1 MHAEAYYTIIP
12 QIESEVWAV
21 VVHTTHESAACTVL
35 FHMRLLIGRYT
46 PKCKDTSP
54 KEVYPHSQCYQC
66 TCRVCHCG
74 QEQEGSKE
82 GDRRWFHCYKQY
94 AMPMRKMGKV
104 TDKGGGVVGSGGV
117 RWWRRE
123 NSMTTQWVPH
133 MSQRQTA
140 SLASRVKEAPIKCWY
155 ALCSHGQEP

>member
-12 QIESEVWAV
+12 QIESEVSAV

-74 QEQEGSKE
+74 QEQEERGKE
-82 GDRRWFHCYKQY
+82 EERRWFHCYKQY
-94 AMPMRKMGKV
+94 AMPIRKMGKV

-117 RWWRRE
+117 EEGEQYDNTVRP
-123 NSMTTQWVPH
+123 T
-133 MSQRQTA
+133 
-140 SLASRVKEAPIKCWY
+140 Y
-155 ALCSHGQEP
+155 EPKAESESAQQSEGGSN